1 MDKQKKKN
9 KIFINKNAGDVTKGV
24 EMFNKSMTFN
34 TQSSAQEE
42 LNQRVA
48 NNDIS
53 SEETYDILNH
63 ISELRDE
70 AEKEDDHNNPIGAI
84 KLHKGADKL
93 QETKT
98 KKTTIRECLNKM
110 DLQASD
116 DGFRGITL
124 VDLYEAC
131 TLTKDDKNHLIK
143 MLQTTDDAEKVR
155 EFLSNKCEFEDIPED
170 DIDAEVQLECT
181 KSDWEELNDLDEGYQ
196 QGDEQVLDQDS
207 EEYKKFEKI
216 ADLLNEAN
224 IIYTSGRHKGERAY
238 FYVDDVYLD
247 FGSDWKWTTIVREDN
262 VQVLSPADWLS
273 IINEES
279 APEEIVNKIVTK
291 DYSGVQFANESQLG
305 ETITAIS
312 LEDAEDQLNSD
323 GHVEYWDYLPD
334 FNYDIE
340 ESYSGEESINESNNA
355 VYDMYKKQYKN
366 LLQDIKYVLNSDN
379 IEDIRAYDK
388 EGQGEYILSKLFDSR
403 MNKRNMSFEDA
414 KEDVIDFLYRTRAD
428 AKSELELRNKRS
440 LESKSIMNKVKSE
453 LSKDY
458 KLVSESEN
466 TLYFKAPDNSTHD
479 DCIAFVD
486 KVVAVSGGKYTY
498 TGRGGSW
505 TQWDILTPEGS
516 YIKAGYDYSN
526 EDNYAVYFKSILTES
541 RSTKSTSKESV
552 KDTLEVVDKSLK
564 ESLNLNEA
572 SYGEA
577 FDDERS
583 IEEIDGV
590 RYAYDYLTQ
599 KDLVEVKDIVLKLL
613 RKEFPNST
621 FEVYSITLT
630 YDELSMGVLKD
641 DVDFNRGIS
650 IELNRFD
657 YSDNLNKVLNKYAPQ
672 LAHELIDEM
681 ESESLK
687 ESEEVDEDDIASA
700 GFFPNPGGTPE
711 YAKYKYDRRHG
722 DKDIFKSKD
731 YAIKNKNKDLETE
744 SVDPSDLLELKESG
758 NPFKSHHICKGCEKP
773 LDQCT
778 CEVDDEDKVNEDL
791 TKSESLKAKNQN
803 EAKEIL
809 YVIKDSHGNQLS
821 NPNADDSELWDRV
834 ASMEARGRRGLR
846 VVVYTG
852 KKESLAKDKGQPRSN
867 RYTTY
872 FNRIKRAIEKGDE
885 ETLKRTKEAIMYA
898 PAKELKNS
906 EASELMNM
914 IKNRKITESAS
925 TNYGGAY
932 DIADDQY
939 FTREEL
945 NEFGEDVVDNLNS
958 LAYSKAEL
966 ESIFIENNIIEITV
980 TWDGN
985 EITVEQPIDMRRI
998 RKPKDLDKYRVRVIS
1013 KMKPELEELGFDFG
1027 PHLGDYELS
1036 ESFDTELRDKLVQ
1049 MWFEENTADWLV
1061 KNDPATAEWL
1071 AYGGATTNDFAEVEQ
1086 EVLAKLNGEEDHE
1099 EAKWKRLLT
1108 KSVNDSDGFLTDY
1121 SMWYNDGEKRWVFI
1135 FGDSDIYDPT
1145 NTDPDWET
1153 ENPEE
1158 AREWFL
1164 DYKGFE
1170 DDEDLDLDE
1179 NKTMNEAREYY
1190 ILPVENLIG
1199 SERRELGYYDL
1210 EMIGRKGLV
1219 TYIEGTYPDLSDYAR
1234 NVLDFDLEEDDPML
1248 TLSSEWDEELDE
1260 DVVKQGTKWVNKGK
1274 EGTHGT
1280 FKTKKDALKQTRA
1293 MYAKG
1298 YKG

>member
-1 MDKQKKKN
+1 MNKQKKKD
-9 KIFINKNAGDVTKGV
+9 KIFINKNAGDVTKGI

-53 SEETYDILNH
+53 SEETYDILNR

-70 AEKEDDHNNPIGAI
+70 AEKEDDHNNPMGAI
-84 KLHKGADKL
+84 KLHKEADKL
-93 QETKT
+93 RETKT

-131 TLTKDDKNHLIK
+131 TLTKEDKNHLIK

-196 QGDEQVLDQDS
+196 QGDEQVLDPDS

-216 ADLLNEAN
+216 VDLLNKAN
-224 IIYTSGRHKGERAY
+224 IIYTSGRHKGDRAY
-238 FYVDDVYLD
+238 FYVDDTYLD
-247 FGSDWKWTTIVREDN
+247 FGSDWKWTTIIREDN

-279 APEEIVNKIVTK
+279 TPEEIVNKIVTDK
-291 DYSGVQFANESQLG
+291 YSGVKFANESQLG
-305 ETITAIS
+305 E
-312 LEDAEDQLNSD
+312 
-323 GHVEYWDYLPD
+323 
-334 FNYDIE
+334 
-340 ESYSGEESINESNNA
+340 
-355 VYDMYKKQYKN
+355 
-366 LLQDIKYVLNSDN
+366 
-379 IEDIRAYDK
+379 
-388 EGQGEYILSKLFDSR
+388 
-403 MNKRNMSFEDA
+403 
-414 KEDVIDFLYRTRAD
+414 
-428 AKSELELRNKRS
+428 
-440 LESKSIMNKVKSE
+440 
-453 LSKDY
+453 
-458 KLVSESEN
+458 
-466 TLYFKAPDNSTHD
+466 
-479 DCIAFVD
+479 
-486 KVVAVSGGKYTY
+486 
-498 TGRGGSW
+498 
-505 TQWDILTPEGS
+505 
-516 YIKAGYDYSN
+516 
-526 EDNYAVYFKSILTES
+526 
-541 RSTKSTSKESV
+541 
-552 KDTLEVVDKSLK
+552 
-564 ESLNLNEA
+564 A
-572 SYGEA
+572 S
-577 FDDERS
+577 
-583 IEEIDGV
+583 
-590 RYAYDYLTQ
+590 
-599 KDLVEVKDIVLKLL
+599 
-613 RKEFPNST
+613 
-621 FEVYSITLT
+621 
-630 YDELSMGVLKD
+630 
-641 DVDFNRGIS
+641 
-650 IELNRFD
+650 
-657 YSDNLNKVLNKYAPQ
+657 
-672 LAHELIDEM
+672 
-681 ESESLK
+681 
-687 ESEEVDEDDIASA
+687 
-700 GFFPNPGGTPE
+700 
-711 YAKYKYDRRHG
+711 
-722 DKDIFKSKD
+722 
-731 YAIKNKNKDLETE
+731 
-744 SVDPSDLLELKESG
+744 
-758 NPFKSHHICKGCEKP
+758 
-773 LDQCT
+773 
-778 CEVDDEDKVNEDL
+778 
-791 TKSESLKAKNQN
+791 
-803 EAKEIL
+803 
-809 YVIKDSHGNQLS
+809 
-821 NPNADDSELWDRV
+821 
-834 ASMEARGRRGLR
+834 
-846 VVVYTG
+846 
-852 KKESLAKDKGQPRSN
+852 
-867 RYTTY
+867 
-872 FNRIKRAIEKGDE
+872 
-885 ETLKRTKEAIMYA
+885 
-898 PAKELKNS
+898 
-906 EASELMNM
+906 
-914 IKNRKITESAS
+914 
-925 TNYGGAY
+925 YGGAY

-966 ESIFIENNIIEITV
+966 ESIFIENNIIEITIA
-980 TWDGN
+980 WDGN
-985 EITVEQPIDMRRI
+985 EITVKQPIDMRRI

-1036 ESFDTELRDKLVQ
+1036 ES
-1049 MWFEENTADWLV
+1049 
-1061 KNDPATAEWL
+1061 
-1071 AYGGATTNDFAEVEQ
+1071 
-1086 EVLAKLNGEEDHE
+1086 EEDHK
-1099 EAKWKRLLT
+1099 EAEWKRLLT

-1135 FGDSDIYDPT
+1135 FGDSDLYDPT

-1158 AREWFL
+1158 ARQWFL

-1170 DDEDLDLDE
+1170 DDEDLTE

-1199 SERRELGYYDL
+1199 SERRELSYYDL

>member
-1 MDKQKKKN
+1 MDKQKKKD
-9 KIFINKNAGDVTKGV
+9 KIFINKNAGDVTKGI

-53 SEETYDILNH
+53 SEETYDILNR

-70 AEKEDDHNNPIGAI
+70 AEKEDDHNNPMGAI
-84 KLHKGADKL
+84 KLHKEADKL

-181 KSDWEELNDLDEGYQ
+181 KSDWEKLNDLDEGYKL
-196 QGDEQVLDQDS
+196 GDERVLDPDS

-216 ADLLNEAN
+216 AYLLNEAN
-224 IIYTSGRHKGERAY
+224 IIHTSGRYKGERAY
-238 FYVDDVYLD
+238 FFVEDVYLD
-247 FGSDWKWTTIVREDN
+247 LGLDWKWTTIVREDN

-273 IINEES
+273 IINDRET
-279 APEEIVNKIVTK
+279 PEEIVNKIVTNK
-291 DYSGVQFANESQLG
+291 YSGVQFANESQLG
-305 ETITAIS
+305 E
-312 LEDAEDQLNSD
+312 
-323 GHVEYWDYLPD
+323 
-334 FNYDIE
+334 
-340 ESYSGEESINESNNA
+340 
-355 VYDMYKKQYKN
+355 
-366 LLQDIKYVLNSDN
+366 
-379 IEDIRAYDK
+379 
-388 EGQGEYILSKLFDSR
+388 
-403 MNKRNMSFEDA
+403 
-414 KEDVIDFLYRTRAD
+414 
-428 AKSELELRNKRS
+428 
-440 LESKSIMNKVKSE
+440 
-453 LSKDY
+453 
-458 KLVSESEN
+458 
-466 TLYFKAPDNSTHD
+466 
-479 DCIAFVD
+479 
-486 KVVAVSGGKYTY
+486 
-498 TGRGGSW
+498 
-505 TQWDILTPEGS
+505 
-516 YIKAGYDYSN
+516 
-526 EDNYAVYFKSILTES
+526 
-541 RSTKSTSKESV
+541 
-552 KDTLEVVDKSLK
+552 
-564 ESLNLNEA
+564 A
-572 SYGEA
+572 S
-577 FDDERS
+577 
-583 IEEIDGV
+583 
-590 RYAYDYLTQ
+590 
-599 KDLVEVKDIVLKLL
+599 
-613 RKEFPNST
+613 
-621 FEVYSITLT
+621 
-630 YDELSMGVLKD
+630 
-641 DVDFNRGIS
+641 
-650 IELNRFD
+650 
-657 YSDNLNKVLNKYAPQ
+657 
-672 LAHELIDEM
+672 
-681 ESESLK
+681 
-687 ESEEVDEDDIASA
+687 
-700 GFFPNPGGTPE
+700 
-711 YAKYKYDRRHG
+711 
-722 DKDIFKSKD
+722 
-731 YAIKNKNKDLETE
+731 
-744 SVDPSDLLELKESG
+744 
-758 NPFKSHHICKGCEKP
+758 
-773 LDQCT
+773 
-778 CEVDDEDKVNEDL
+778 
-791 TKSESLKAKNQN
+791 
-803 EAKEIL
+803 
-809 YVIKDSHGNQLS
+809 
-821 NPNADDSELWDRV
+821 
-834 ASMEARGRRGLR
+834 
-846 VVVYTG
+846 
-852 KKESLAKDKGQPRSN
+852 
-867 RYTTY
+867 
-872 FNRIKRAIEKGDE
+872 
-885 ETLKRTKEAIMYA
+885 
-898 PAKELKNS
+898 
-906 EASELMNM
+906 
-914 IKNRKITESAS
+914 
-925 TNYGGAY
+925 YGGAY

-1027 PHLGDYELS
+1027 PHLRDGDYELS
-1036 ESFDTELRDKLVQ
+1036 EAFDTELRDKLVQ

-1061 KNDPATAEWL
+1061 KNEPATAEWL
-1071 AYGGATTNDFAEVEQ
+1071 AYGGATTDDFAEVEQ
-1086 EVLAKLNGEEDHE
+1086 EVLAKLNGEEDHK
-1099 EAKWKRLLT
+1099 EAEWKRLLT

-1153 ENPEE
+1153 EDPEE
-1158 AREWFL
+1158 ARQWFL

-1170 DDEDLDLDE
+1170 DDEDLNE

-1199 SERRELGYYDL
+1199 SERRELSYYDL

-1260 DVVKQGTKWVNKGK
+1260 DVVKQGNKWVNKGK

-1293 MYAKG
+1293 MYARG
-1298 YKG
+1298 YKK